1 MGRGSLDSLLSI
13 TIAGL
18 LSVIIWL
25 DASDEQRPIESAAI
39 SPPGGFAV
47 GYRNVAPGYD
57 AYAVGEPKVEL
68 AVRGI
73 EDRGSPLAG
82 AASEIEVWVDLAGI
96 APDSATHELPVR
108 WSCRACARR
117 GLRVLGASPSALDV
131 RFDPVVTETRAV
143 AIELEETA
151 AAALVADERAA
162 DPPEVLVSGPQRYV
176 ARVRSVVAR
185 VDPGG
190 AEGTELEA
198 AVLLV
203 GEDRQATPVPRVTL
217 VPPAA
222 VVRLS
227 LDRSGIRLP
236 VAPEIV
242 GDVPAGYFWSRLLYE
257 PTEVTVSGDPPALQA
272 LLDAGR
278 VTTVP
283 IDLTGVTA
291 DSTFAAE
298 LRLPS
303 GVEALD
309 VPTSGV
315 TVTIQVRR
323 QPGSRAVDVP
333 VVAEGLAPTLTFA
346 PSPATV
352 RVLVSGPQPVVEALD
367 PADVVARVDVSGLR
381 AGRHRLEVAVV
392 LPRELEALTITPDTV
407 EVALERSGGAAS
419 PTAPRAA
426 P

>member
-1 MGRGSLDSLLSI
+1 MGRGSLDTLLSI
-13 TIAGL
+13 AIAGL

-25 DASDEQRPIESAAI
+25 DASDAQRPIESASIA
-39 SPPGGFAV
+39 PPGGFEV
-47 GYRNVAPGYD
+47 GYRGIGSGFD
-57 AYAVGEPKVEL
+57 AYAVGEPKVEV

-73 EDRGSPLAG
+73 ADRGSPLSDAAG
-82 AASEIEVWVDLAGI
+82 EIELWVDLAGI

-108 WSCRACARR
+108 WSCRSCARR
-117 GLRVLGASPSALDV
+117 GLRVLGANPAALDV
-131 RFDPVVTETRAV
+131 RFDPVVTETRTV
-143 AIELEETA
+143 SIELDDAVT
-151 AAALVADERAA
+151 ALVVDQRAA
-162 DPPEVLVSGPQRYV
+162 EPAEVQVTGPQRFV

-185 VDPGG
+185 VDAGM
-190 AEGTELEA
+190 AEDDQLEA

-257 PTEVTVSGDPPALQA
+257 PTEVTVAGDQAALEE

-278 VTTVP
+278 VATLPV
-283 IDLTGVTA
+283 DLTGVTA
-291 DSTFAAE
+291 DSTFAAQ
-298 LRLPS
+298 LRLPT

-309 VPTSGV
+309 LPASGV

-323 QPGSRAVDVP
+323 QPGSRAIDVP
-333 VVAEGLAPTLTFA
+333 VVAEGLAASLAFA

-367 PADVVARVDVSGLR
+367 VADIAARVDVTGLR
-381 AGRHRLEVAVV
+381 AGRHRLEVEVV

-407 EVALERSGGAAS
+407 EVVLGRAEGAAS
-419 PTAPRAA
+419 PSAPRTAP
-426 P
+426 